1 MSAQTA
7 VRMEDWNRLQ
17 QEVACLRILVI
28 IALLAVIA
36 LAAVSLLRKP
46 DAPGKSN
53 TILRAQGLVITD
65 AESAAKAAQ
74 DQKH

>member
-17 QEVACLRILVI
+17 REVGRLRI
-28 IALLAVIA
+28 
-36 LAAVSLLRKP
+36 
-46 DAPGKSN
+46 
-53 TILRAQGLVITD
+53 LVITD